1 MNVVSYFDGGSCG
14 QIALDELNIK
24 VDNYFAYEIKS
35 HAIKLTQENYPNTK
49 QMGSVLDVDFNK
61 LPQIDLFI
69 GGSPCQSFSVAGD
82 GTGFNGKSG
91 LFWEFV
97 KAKEFLKPKHFFL
110 ENVKMK
116 KEWEQVIT
124 DALGVEPI
132 AINSK
137 LFTAQ
142 NRPRLYWTN
151 IPFDKN
157 IIDKEVYLKDVLELE
172 TTEPLKNGIDRIK
185 IIEKVIV
192 RKYNVDIEGLKTLLK
207 DSKNKTIREIATELN
222 EKKTTVEHWFRN
234 DKCFSIPDPSIWF
247 QLKACLNIT
256 ETKFDKPICEFIEKD
271 NVFDMSNRV
280 YKINGKAPTLTASNK
295 KVRVIDDNGNIA
307 ILNKTHF
314 EKLQTMPIGYTDC
327 LTENQAMNIIG
338 DGWTVDVIKHFLKN
352 IPQR

>member
-1 MNVVSYFDGGSCG
+1 MTVVSYFDGGSCG
-14 QIALDELNIK
+14 QIALDELNII
-24 VDNYFAYEIKS
+24 VDNYFAYEIKP
-35 HAIKLTQENYPNTK
+35 HAIKLTQTNYPNTK
-49 QMGSVLDVDFNK
+49 QMGSVLDVDFK
-61 LPQIDLFI
+61 QLPKIDLLI

-82 GTGFNGKSG
+82 GSGFDGKSG
-91 LFWEFV
+91 LFWEYV
-97 KAKEFLKPKHFFL
+97 KAKETLKPNYFFL

-124 DALGVEPI
+124 DALGVKPI

-151 IPFDKN
+151 IPFDEN

-222 EKKTTVEHWFRN
+222 EKKTTVEHWFRS

-247 QLKACLNIT
+247 QLKDCLNIT
-256 ETKFDKPICEFIEKD
+256 ETKFDKPICEFVEKD

-295 KVRVIDDNGNIA
+295 KVKVIDDIGNIT

-338 DGWTVDVIKHFLKN
+338 DGWTVDVIKHFFKN
-352 IPQR
+352 IQQR

>member
-14 QIALDELNIK
+14 QIALDELNKK
-24 VDNYFAYEIKS
+24 VDNYFAYEIKP

-49 QMGSVLDVDFNK
+49 QMGSVLDVDFK
-61 LPQIDLFI
+61 QLPKIDLFI
-69 GGSPCQSFSVAGD
+69 GGSPCQSFSIAGD
-82 GTGFNGKSG
+82 GRGFKGKSG

-97 KAKEFLKPKHFFL
+97 KAKETLKPKYFFL

-124 DALGVEPI
+124 NALGVEPI

-151 IPFDKN
+151 IPFDEN

-222 EKKTTVEHWFRN
+222 EKKTTVEHWFRS

-247 QLKACLNIT
+247 QLKDFLNIT

-295 KVRVIDDNGNIA
+295 KVKVIDDIGNIT

-314 EKLQTMPIGYTDC
+314 EKLQTIPIGYTDC

-338 DGWTVDVIKHFLKN
+338 DGWTVDVIKHFFKN
-352 IPQR
+352 IK